1 MAVVTLA
8 TLPRYEDGRVSTV
21 DGRAVVIGG
30 SIAGLLAAR
39 VLADGFETVTVLE
52 KDQFSD
58 EPVTRHGVPQ
68 GSHVHAMQEAGRAT
82 LEDLFP
88 GYGEDLVSAGGL
100 VVDGARDVNFYDED
114 DFLADGPHQLPV
126 YSATRPLF
134 EHVARQRVAGLDGVH
149 LRSGC
154 QFVDY
159 LVDDDGTTV
168 EGVVV
173 RAERAD
179 RERIRADLVVDATGR
194 ASRTPTLLE
203 KHGYT
208 SPAVDEVQID
218 IAYSDILIERPPD
231 DRRVFLVP
239 ASSPHTRGGAAL
251 PVEDGRWL
259 VNIHGVH
266 GDHPP
271 TDAEGF
277 DAFAATLPVS
287 EITGLLDEHPKVSG
301 EINHYRFPS
310 NVRRR
315 YEDLDRFPDG
325 LVVIGDA
332 IASFN
337 PIYGQ
342 GMSVAALEAVA
353 LHHALASGDRDSL
366 AIRFFERVQSVVD
379 IAWTMAV
386 GADFGFSETT
396 GPKPRGT
403 GLINRYLSRLTR
415 KAHTDG
421 ELRDALFRVIMME
434 HPPTRLLR
442 PDVAW
447 RVLKPEIHRRE
458 HTRRASPKGDP
469 RGRS

>member
-8 TLPRYEDGRVSTV
+8 TLPRYEDDRVSAV
-21 DGRAVVIGG
+21 GGQAVVIGG

-39 VLADGFETVTVLE
+39 VLSDGFETVTVLE
-52 KDQFSD
+52 KDRLHD
-58 EPVTRHGVPQ
+58 EPVPRPGVPQ
-68 GSHVHAMQEAGRAT
+68 GSHVHAMQEAGRTT

-100 VVDGARDVNFYDED
+100 VVDGARDFNFFDEG
-114 DFLADGPHQLPV
+114 DFLADGPRQLPV
-126 YSATRPLF
+126 SSATRPLF
-134 EHVARQRVAGLDGVH
+134 ENVTQRRVAGLDCVH

-159 LVDDDGTTV
+159 LVDEYGTTV
-168 EGVVV
+168 EGVLV
-173 RAERAD
+173 RTEGTD
-179 RERIRADLVVDATGR
+179 REQIRADLVVDATGR
-194 ASRTPTLLE
+194 ASRTPKLLE
-203 KHGYT
+203 KQGYT

-271 TDAEGF
+271 KDAEGF
-277 DAFAATLPVS
+277 DEFAATLPVS
-287 EITGLLDEHPKVSG
+287 EIRGLLDEHPKLSG

-310 NVRRR
+310 NLRRR

-353 LHHALASGDRDSL
+353 LHHTLASADRDGL

-403 GLINRYLSRLTR
+403 DLINRYLSRLTR

-434 HPPTRLLR
+434 QPPTRLLR

-447 RVLKPEIHRRE
+447 RVLKPEILRGE
-458 HTRRASPKGDP
+458 HSSHSSPQGEPRRAS
-469 RGRS
+469 

>member
-1 MAVVTLA
+1 MAVMTLA
-8 TLPRYEDGRVSTV
+8 TLPRYEDDRVSAS
-21 DGRAVVIGG
+21 GGQAVVIGG
-30 SIAGLLAAR
+30 SIAGLLVAR

-52 KDQFSD
+52 KDQLSD
-58 EPVTRHGVPQ
+58 EPGTRPGVPQ

-100 VVDGARDVNFYDED
+100 VVDGARDFNFYDEG

-134 EHVARQRVAGLDGVH
+134 EHVAQQRVTGLDSVH

-159 LVDDDGTTV
+159 LVDEDATTV

-173 RAERAD
+173 RAEGAD
-179 RERIRADLVVDATGR
+179 REQIRADLVVDATGR

-239 ASSPHTRGGAAL
+239 ASSPHTRGGAVL

-271 TDAEGF
+271 TDVEGF
-277 DAFAATLPVS
+277 EEFAATLPVS
-287 EITGLLDEHPKVSG
+287 EITALLDEHAKISG
-301 EINHYRFPS
+301 EINYYRFPS

-353 LHHALASGDRDSL
+353 LHHALASGDRDGL

-403 GLINRYLSRLTR
+403 DPINRYLSRLTR

-434 HPPTRLLR
+434 QPPTRLLR
-442 PDVAW
+442 PAVAW
-447 RVLKPEIHRRE
+447 KVLKPEILRGG
-458 HTRRASPKGDP
+458 HTNHASPNGEP
-469 RGRS
+469 RRTS